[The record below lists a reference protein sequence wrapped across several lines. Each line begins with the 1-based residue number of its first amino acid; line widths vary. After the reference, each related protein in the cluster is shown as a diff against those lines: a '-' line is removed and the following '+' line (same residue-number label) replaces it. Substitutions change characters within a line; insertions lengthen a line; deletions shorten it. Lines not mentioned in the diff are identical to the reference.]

1 MLFIFVI
8 VVDQKVALS
17 KYNWAFYF
25 KVFLKTTLTGFKVVF
40 GLAHV
45 VYYCYCGWSKCSSI
59 TEGLSYL
66 LLGKFLFFFYRW
78 RSMDPFKP
86 FLPKWSPKAV
96 WVSAVQVRV
105 PLQFPM
111 FLVPLASLHQAVFPA
126 VVAPNSDL
134 NSILKVRY
142 YFLKKTD
149 LVFDASITFL
159 KTQIY

>member
-45 VYYCYCGWSKCSSI
+45 VYYCYCGWSTFSSI
-59 TEGLSYL
+59 TEWLSHQLWGLWITNFEFS
-66 LLGKFLFFFYRW
+66 RW
-78 RSMDPFKP
+78 KSTDPFKP

-126 VVAPNSDL
+126 VVVPNSDL
-134 NSILKVRY
+134 NSILKVR
-142 YFLKKTD
+142 
-149 LVFDASITFL
+149 
-159 KTQIY
+159 